1 MGYIIAFICGGIT
14 FFFTFIWILF
24 GVIDDYPELKDCLDE
39 FLVKLQRIND
49 DIQCRRNG
57 KT

>member
-14 FFFTFIWILF
+14 FFFTFIWVLL
-24 GVIDDYPELKDCLDE
+24 GVVNDYPELKDCLDE

-49 DIQCRRNG
+49 DVRRRRNG